1 MLDVE
6 HLGEHI
12 ATLEERM
19 RQELS
24 VMVAYARKSQD
35 IMEAKGNRSAK
46 ERKSRSPRS
55 VLVEGEL
62 KTSSIIVGLTSL
74 SSSAKRSQICA
85 FALCSSS
92 MIRVNNNVVMEKM
105 IQVPLTLAHKSSIQ
119 VTSTFLMISLIACFF
134 FFSMYI

>member
-12 ATLEERM
+12 ATLKERM

-74 SSSAKRSQICA
+74 NSSAKKVPDMR
-85 FALCSSS
+85 FRL
-92 MIRVNNNVVMEKM
+92 VV
-105 IQVPLTLAHKSSIQ
+105 
-119 VTSTFLMISLIACFF
+119 FF
-134 FFSMYI
+134 DDSR